1 MATLLCRLHHT
12 HHDIFEQPNKRRGGL
27 SQLQPRP
34 PHASATLTTTALT
47 AVPRGLRAGVHL
59 GKEVLAARLETRLDE
74 VAVLVSDPEHDTLD
88 VLGTEVSENGL
99 QHLERLVAAK
109 NVLNGW
115 EVGGLLVTMNPQ
127 FLSVHVLG
135 VAVDLGTKEFKG
147 GVSRRLG
154 AVVLDKLLNSA
165 VKELLHRRGLL
176 GLPTKRRAGVRVGLQ
191 GNEALRS
198 LLPCLYGTASE
209 PLAVSVT
216 EHSSSVTLE
225 GRDDVTTFSKSR
237 AHEVT
242 DFLADGVKNLAVA
255 LVVESHVKDNGHLL
269 HYCCPFLL
277 VIVARVGVFLLVAP
291 S

>member
-99 QHLERLVAAK
+99 QHLERLIIDK
-109 NVLNGW
+109 DLLDGR
-115 EVGGLLVTMNPQ
+115 EVSGLLVTMNPQ

-154 AVVLDKLLNSA
+154 AVVLDKLLDGA
-165 VKELLHRRGLL
+165 VKELLHRRSVL
-176 GLPTKRRAGVRVGLQ
+176 GLPSECRASVRVGLQ
-191 GNEALRS
+191 SDESIRS
-198 LLPCLYGTASE
+198 LLSSLHGASGE
-209 PLAVSVT
+209 PLAISIT
-216 EHSSSVTLE
+216 EHGGSITLKR
-225 GRDDVTTFSKSR
+225 GDDVTTLGKSR
-237 AHEVT
+237 VHKVT
-242 DFLADGVKNLAVA
+242 DLLADSVKDLAVTI
-255 LVVESHVKDNGHLL
+255 LVEGHVKDNGHLL
-269 HYCCPFLL
+269 HCCPFLL